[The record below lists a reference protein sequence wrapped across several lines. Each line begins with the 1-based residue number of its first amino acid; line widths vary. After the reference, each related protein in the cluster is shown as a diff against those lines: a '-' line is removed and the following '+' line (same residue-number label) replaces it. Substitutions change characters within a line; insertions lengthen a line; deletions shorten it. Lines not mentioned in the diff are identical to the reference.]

1 MHVARLP
8 AADRAP
14 SIEERTAGPDPAMD
28 SRPSTGPGRDPEA
41 PGGAARSLVR
51 RLRLQAFRN
60 IAALDLRFAAAARPI
75 VLYGP
80 NGAGKTNLL
89 EALSLLAPGRG
100 LRRAR
105 LDSLDRDGDP
115 VRPFRLEA
123 ELDTADGPVDLATGR
138 DLASERRWLEIMGE
152 SRRGL
157 APLAE
162 LVAIAWLTPA
172 MDRLFLDAA
181 SERRRFLD
189 RLVLAVYPDHARQ
202 LAVFERAMRERSL
215 LLRQGRQDPAWLRV
229 LEQRMAAA
237 GVAVAAGRM
246 ELVGGLG
253 TLLAEPDPTLPAMR
267 LALSGAVE
275 SWLAAGAAIDAEER
289 LTAALAAGRA
299 ADAETGGAG
308 VGPHRSDLAAI
319 DLGTGE
325 DASRVSTGRQKAM
338 LLAIILAEA
347 RLRQRV
353 HGDLPILL
361 LDETMAHLDPAR
373 RDGLAERLLAMGVQ
387 VFLSGTERRL
397 FAALEG
403 SAHFLHVDQGT
414 ILDHE

>member
-1 MHVARLP
+1 MPTVPLL
-8 AADRAP
+8 AADRSP
-14 SIEERTAGPDPAMD
+14 SIEARA
-28 SRPSTGPGRDPEA
+28 TGPGPPMEPTPATESARAVEA
-41 PGGAARSLVR
+41 VPAFGQSLVR
-51 RLRLQAFRN
+51 RLQLHAFRN
-60 IAALDLRFAAAARPI
+60 FAALDLRFAAATAPI

-89 EALSLLAPGRG
+89 EAVSLLAPGRG

-105 LDSLDRDGDP
+105 LDSLDRDADP
-115 VRPFRLEA
+115 VRPFRLAA

-138 DLASERRWLEIMGE
+138 DPANERRWLEIMGE

-189 RLVLAVYPDHARQ
+189 RLVIAVYPDHARQ

-215 LLRQGRQDPAWLRV
+215 LLRQGRHDPAWLRV
-229 LEQRMAAA
+229 LEERMAAA
-237 GVAVAAGRM
+237 GVAVAAGRL
-246 ELVGGLG
+246 ELVAGLG
-253 TLLAEPDPTLPAMR
+253 NLLAEPDPTLPAMR
-267 LALSGAVE
+267 LDLSGAVE
-275 SWLAAGAAIDAEER
+275 GWLAAGAAIDAEEQ
-289 LTAALAAGRA
+289 LMAALEAGRG

-319 DLGTGE
+319 DLGTSE
-325 DASRVSTGRQKAM
+325 DATRVSTGRQKAM

-353 HGDLPILL
+353 QGDLPILL

-373 RDGLAERLLAMGVQ
+373 RDGLAERLLAMGGQ
-387 VFLSGTERRL
+387 VFLTGTERRL

>member
-1 MHVARLP
+1 MAPGSSTARGRLP
-8 AADRAP
+8 AADRLPPPTVDAP
-14 SIEERTAGPDPAMD
+14 PEIDRSPAAGGQP
-28 SRPSTGPGRDPEA
+28 R
-41 PGGAARSLVR
+41 VR

-60 IAALDLRFAAAARPI
+60 VAGLDLHLADDAAPI

-105 LDSLDRDGDP
+105 LESLDRDAEQM
-115 VRPFRLEA
+115 RPFRIEA
-123 ELDTADGPVDLATGR
+123 TISTADGPVDLATGR
-138 DLASERRWLEIMGE
+138 DPAGERRWLEIMGE

-162 LVAIAWLTPA
+162 LLAIAWLTPA

-202 LAVFERAMRERSL
+202 TAIFERAMRERSL
-215 LLRQGRQDPAWLRV
+215 LLRQGPRDPAWLRV
-229 LEQRMAAA
+229 LEERMAGA
-237 GVAVAAGRM
+237 GVAVAAGRR
-246 ELVGGLG
+246 ELVFGLNS
-253 TLLAEPDPTLPAMR
+253 LLGEPDPTLPSMR
-267 LALSGAVE
+267 LDLEGAVE
-275 SWLAAGAAIDAEER
+275 GWLASGAAIDAEDR
-289 LTAALAAGRA
+289 LLNGLEASRAL
-299 ADAETGGAG
+299 DAETGGAA

-319 DLGTGE
+319 DLATGE
-325 DASRVSTGRQKAM
+325 AAPRVSTGRQKAM
-338 LLAIILAEA
+338 LIAIILAEA

-361 LDETMAHLDPAR
+361 LDETMAHLDPTR
-373 RDGLAERLLAMGVQ
+373 RDGLAERLSAMGGQ
-387 VFLSGTERRL
+387 VFLTGTERRL
-397 FAALEG
+397 FAALDG
-403 SAHFLHVDQGT
+403 RAHFLHVDQGT

>member
-1 MHVARLP
+1 MAPGSSTARGRLL
-8 AADRAP
+8 AADRLPPPVVDAP
-14 SIEERTAGPDPAMD
+14 PAIERTPTAAGGQP
-28 SRPSTGPGRDPEA
+28 
-41 PGGAARSLVR
+41 LVR

-60 IAALDLRFAAAARPI
+60 FADIDLQLADDPAPI

-105 LDSLDRDGDP
+105 LESLDRDAEQM
-115 VRPFRLEA
+115 RPFRIEA
-123 ELDTADGPVDLATGR
+123 AIGTADGPVDLATGR
-138 DLASERRWLEIMGE
+138 DPAAERRWLEVMGE

-162 LVAIAWLTPA
+162 LLAIAWLTPA

-202 LAVFERAMRERSL
+202 TAIFERAMRERSL
-215 LLRQGRQDPAWLRV
+215 LLRQGPRDPAWLRV
-229 LEQRMAAA
+229 LEERMAGA

-246 ELVGGLG
+246 ELVSGLD
-253 TLLAEPDPTLPAMR
+253 TLLAEPDPTLPSMR
-267 LALSGAVE
+267 LDLEGAVE
-275 SWLAAGAAIDAEER
+275 GWLASGAAIDAEER
-289 LTAALAAGRA
+289 LLHGLEASRSQ
-299 ADAETGGAG
+299 DAETGGAA

-319 DLGTGE
+319 DLATGE
-325 DASRVSTGRQKAM
+325 AAPRVSTGRQKAM
-338 LLAIILAEA
+338 LIAIILAEA

-361 LDETMAHLDPAR
+361 LDETMAHLDPSR
-373 RDGLAERLLAMGVQ
+373 RDGLAERLAAMGGQ
-387 VFLSGTERRL
+387 VFLTGTERRL

-403 SAHFLHVDQGT
+403 RAHFLHVDQGT

>member
-1 MHVARLP
+1 MPMVPLL
-8 AADRAP
+8 AADHSP
-14 SIEERTAGPDPAMD
+14 SIEVQATAPRPAMDPDPA
-28 SRPSTGPGRDPEA
+28 TGSARAPEV
-41 PGGAARSLVR
+41 ARASEQSLIR

-60 IAALDLRFAAAARPI
+60 FAALDLRFAAGSAPI

-138 DLASERRWLEIMGE
+138 HPAAERRWLEIMGE

-215 LLRQGRQDPAWLRV
+215 LLRQGRHDPAWLRV
-229 LEQRMAAA
+229 LEERMAAA
-237 GVAVAAGRM
+237 GVAVAAGRL
-246 ELVGGLG
+246 ELVAGLN
-253 TLLAEPDPTLPAMR
+253 TLLAEPDPTLPVMR
-267 LALSGAVE
+267 LELSGAVE
-275 SWLAAGAAIDAEER
+275 GWLAEGAAIDAEER
-289 LTAALAAGRA
+289 LTAALAASRVV
-299 ADAETGGAG
+299 DAETGGAA
-308 VGPHRSDLAAI
+308 VGPQRSDLSAR

-325 DASRVSTGRQKAM
+325 DAPRVSTGRQKAM

-353 HGDLPILL
+353 HGDLPVLL
-361 LDETMAHLDPAR
+361 LDETMAHLDPTR
-373 RDGLAERLLAMGVQ
+373 RDGLAERLLALGGQ
-387 VFLSGTERRL
+387 VFLTGTERRL
-397 FAALEG
+397 FTALEG
-403 SAHFLHVDQGT
+403 HADFLHVDQGT

>member
-1 MHVARLP
+1 METNPASKSAR
-8 AADRAP
+8 AF
-14 SIEERTAGPDPAMD
+14 E
-28 SRPSTGPGRDPEA
+28 
-41 PGGAARSLVR
+41 AARASDQPLIR
-51 RLRLQAFRN
+51 RLQLRAFRN
-60 IAALDLRFAAAARPI
+60 FATLDLRIAATSAPI

-115 VRPFRLEA
+115 IRPFRLAA
-123 ELDTADGPVDLATGR
+123 ELDTADGPIDLATGR
-138 DLASERRWLEIMGE
+138 DPAAERRWLQIMGE

-202 LAVFERAMRERSL
+202 TAIFERAMRERSL
-215 LLRQGRQDPAWLRV
+215 LMRQGRHDPAWLRV
-229 LEQRMAAA
+229 LEERMAAA
-237 GVAVAAGRM
+237 GVAVAAGRL
-246 ELVGGLG
+246 ELVAGLN
-253 TLLAEPDPTLPAMR
+253 TLLAEPDPTLPLMR
-267 LALSGAVE
+267 LELSGAVE
-275 SWLAAGAAIDAEER
+275 GWLAAGAAIDAEER
-289 LTAALAAGRA
+289 LTAALEVGRG
-299 ADAETGGAG
+299 ADAETGGAS

-373 RDGLAERLLAMGVQ
+373 RDGLAERLLTMGGQ
-387 VFLSGTERRL
+387 VFMTGTERRL

>member
-1 MHVARLP
+1 MALARLS
-8 AADRAP
+8 AADRSPPTEAAPKPGDRTLAP
-14 SIEERTAGPDPAMD
+14 STTVEQPR
-28 SRPSTGPGRDPEA
+28 
-41 PGGAARSLVR
+41 VR
-51 RLRLQAFRN
+51 RLKLQAFRN
-60 IAALDLRFAAAARPI
+60 FAALDVRFAADGAPI

-105 LDSLDRDGDP
+105 LDSLDRDGEP
-115 VRPFRLEA
+115 VRPFRIDALLE
-123 ELDTADGPVDLATGR
+123 TADGPIDLATGR
-138 DLASERRWLEIMGE
+138 DPAAERRWLEIMGE
-152 SRRGL
+152 NRRGL

-202 LAVFERAMRERSL
+202 TAIFERAMRERSL
-215 LLRQGRQDPAWLRV
+215 LLRQGPRDPAWLSV
-229 LEQRMAAA
+229 LEERMAAS

-246 ELVGGLG
+246 ELVSGLN
-253 TLLAEPDPTLPAMR
+253 TLLGEPDPTLPTMR
-267 LALSGAVE
+267 LELAGAVE
-275 SWLAAGAAIDAEER
+275 GWLETAAAVDAEER
-289 LTAALAAGRA
+289 LVRDLEASRA
-299 ADAETGGAG
+299 HDAETGGAA

-319 DLGTGE
+319 DLATGE
-325 DASRVSTGRQKAM
+325 AAPRVSTGRQKAM
-338 LLAIILAEA
+338 LIAIILAEA

-353 HGDLPILL
+353 AGDLPILL
-361 LDETMAHLDPAR
+361 LDETMAHLDPGR
-373 RDGLAERLLAMGVQ
+373 RDGLAERLLVQGGQ

-403 SAHFLHVDQGT
+403 RAHFLHVDQGT